1 MVLSSS
7 RIIALLLLTL
17 SVFAQATLR
26 RPHPNLKHD
35 IVSFHY
41 MNPVSKTDFRSVG
54 DVSLLKTFT
63 VTTPGTNTFVDDI
76 GYQGASSSS
85 TAGGNVAFFVQS
97 DNVVIDLGGKTLYQ
111 SATTANTNGIEINTN
126 QKNVTIKNGSIVGF
140 KGAGIYVRSGC
151 DNIRIQDVVIS
162 NCGKQGIYF
171 AGINGAGAD
180 VSNCIIQNSI
190 VSRTTGVAT
199 TSNAIALQLDYCQN
213 IFIHNSLFG
222 HSDARTTLKD
232 GIGVLAQNCINIV
245 FDHCDASANKGQD
258 AYGFKITG
266 TDGGC
271 SACTFVQ
278 CTAQNNAGS
287 NTAGGT
293 GYGFFTNISNS
304 FVWENC
310 ITANNSGT
318 KNGYGFY
325 LSTSLYA
332 TLTECE
338 SNYNVAGSL
347 ATAASDGGR
356 GFYAI
361 GGTGN
366 VLTRCVATGN
376 QGTPTNASTMGI
388 GFDLQTENFAIV
400 NDCEARANGSDTA
413 LAWGIGINLA
423 GTSQTII
430 RNSRLFNNR
439 SNTLAQAYG
448 VRDTATNSTTLI
460 TDCFFFGN
468 GQGTNFSNY
477 SITYPGQGELNLTAP
492 ATVGGMGGISLVKP
506 FQNITVTPS

>member
-1 MVLSSS
+1 MIVRFLP
-7 RIIALLLLTL
+7 LLLVATTL
-17 SVFAQATLR
+17 FCETTR

-41 MNPVSKTDFRSVG
+41 MAPVSKTDFRNVG

-63 VTTPGTNTFVDDI
+63 ALTPGTNTFVDDI
-76 GYQGASSSS
+76 GFQGTS
-85 TAGGNVAFFVQS
+85 TSTIVGGNAAFFAQS
-97 DNVVIDLGGKTLYQ
+97 DNIVIDLGGKTLYQ
-111 SATTANTNGIEINTN
+111 NSATANMNGIEINTN
-126 QKNVTIKNGSIVGF
+126 QKNITIKNGSIVGF
-140 KGAGIYVRSGC
+140 KGAGIYVRGGC

-171 AGINGAGAD
+171 AGTTGTTGSD

-190 VSRTTGVAT
+190 VSRTTGISTLSSAV
-199 TSNAIALQLDYCQN
+199 ALQLDYCQN

-222 HSDARTTLKD
+222 HSDARTNLKD

-271 SACTFVQ
+271 SACTFVH
-278 CTAQNNAGS
+278 CTAQNNTGS
-287 NTAGGT
+287 NTTGGT
-293 GYGFFTNISNS
+293 GYGFYTNISNS
-304 FVWENC
+304 FVWEHC
-310 ITANNSGT
+310 SAANNSGT
-318 KNGYGFY
+318 KNGFGFY
-325 LSTSLYA
+325 LSAALYA
-332 TLTECE
+332 SSVECE
-338 SNYNVAGSL
+338 SNYNNAGSL
-347 ATAASDGGR
+347 ATIASDGGR
-356 GFYAI
+356 GFYAT

-366 VLTRCVATGN
+366 VFTRCVATGN
-376 QGTPTNASTMGI
+376 IGNPASATTMGI
-388 GFDLQTENFAIV
+388 GFDLQTENYPII
-400 NDCEARANGSDTA
+400 NDCEARANGNDTA
-413 LAWGIGINLA
+413 IAWGIGVNLA
-423 GTSQTII
+423 GTSQAII
-430 RNSRLFNNR
+430 KNSRFFNNR

-448 VRDTATNSTTLI
+448 VRDTAGSSTTLI

-468 GQGTNFSNY
+468 GQGTNFSNF

-506 FQNITVTPS
+506 FQNITVNPS